1 MYEYAIMSET
11 VTVKPEVLVT
21 ATKKMLLNNLGI
33 DMTRVM
39 DIVHKSL
46 RTYEGAGWEI
56 ISMI

>member
-39 DIVHKSL
+39 DIVHK
-46 RTYEGAGWEI
+46 I
-56 ISMI
+56 